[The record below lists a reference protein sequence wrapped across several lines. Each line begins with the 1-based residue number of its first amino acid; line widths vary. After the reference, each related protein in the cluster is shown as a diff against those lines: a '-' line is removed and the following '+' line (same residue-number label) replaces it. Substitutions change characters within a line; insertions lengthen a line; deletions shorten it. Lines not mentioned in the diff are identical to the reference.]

1 MKENESEIVHKSIN
15 TDKESDKIDETEDQ
29 ETAVTDNPVINE
41 PIYFNLFKCGKNFLN
56 KLDATCKRACME
68 TSREK
73 YYKEMYKTLTGYN
86 EYNNMPLS
94 NANILEAIRKV
105 TEEE

>member
-1 MKENESEIVHKSIN
+1 MKENKSERVHKIIN
-15 TDKESDKIDETEDQ
+15 TDKESDKIDETEDK

-41 PIYFNLFKCGKNFLN
+41 PRYFNLFKCGKNFLN
-56 KLDATCKRACME
+56 KLDVTCERACME
-68 TSREK
+68 TSRDK

-94 NANILEAIRKV
+94 NANIIEAMRKV